1 MDASNTKEA
10 IASAAAVVLGAAGI
24 WVAWWI
30 YSARRASAP
39 RPWTLLERKF
49 WFDELYAGLFYWPA
63 VALAKTF
70 YWVVEGPLVGGSIAG
85 VTELA
90 RFGGRRT
97 RELQTGLVRL
107 YALALAGGV
116 AVLIVVFVVVK

>member
-1 MDASNTKEA
+1 M
-10 IASAAAVVLGAAGI
+10 
-24 WVAWWI
+24 
-30 YSARRASAP
+30 
-39 RPWTLLERKF
+39 LEHKF
-49 WFDELYAGLFYWPA
+49 YFDELYNGLLYWPV
-63 VALAKTF
+63 VALSRAL